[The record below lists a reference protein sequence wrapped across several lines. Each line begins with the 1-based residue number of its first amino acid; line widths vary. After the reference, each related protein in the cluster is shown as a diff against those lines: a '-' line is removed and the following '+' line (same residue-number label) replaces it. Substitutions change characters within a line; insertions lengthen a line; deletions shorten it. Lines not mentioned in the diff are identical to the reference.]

1 MAEEIYSDLVA
12 DLGEEMSFLVAEE
25 LQRGWQ
31 AQKALAAVEVAKV
44 AQVNNQIEHCTVEGL
59 GQHVMDIPAD
69 AYFAW
74 KKHLGD
80 DCWKDKGFRRWFKK
94 QNPETAVAYTSRNT
108 TIIVP

>member
-1 MAEEIYSDLVA
+1 
-12 DLGEEMSFLVAEE
+12 MSFLVAEE

>member
-31 AQKALAAVEVAKV
+31 AQKALAAVEAAKV
-44 AQVNNQIEHCTVEGL
+44 AQVNHQIEHCTVEGL

-80 DCWKDKGFRRWFKK
+80 DCWQDKGFRHWFKK
-94 QNPETAVAYTSRNT
+94 QNPETAVPYTARKT
-108 TIIVP
+108 TVLI